1 MGTFIFLLILIACV
15 MIGLKWWNRER
26 ENRRINESHR
36 QGSEAYER
44 FMQQDAKDREMLRQ
58 SLKENPL
65 EPDTQGLGAKR
76 IGFNGYNLTYKQLA
90 YLNDHYDLHSMS
102 FNALGI
108 TLGHL
113 SHTCPSLF
121 GEFRHLG

>member
-15 MIGLKWWNRER
+15 MIGLKWWNR
-26 ENRRINESHR
+26 HR
-36 QGSEAYER
+36 DNQELQEIHRKEQEDYER

-58 SLKENPL
+58 SLKERPL

-76 IGFNGYNLTYKQLA
+76 IGFNGYDLTYKQLA

-121 GEFRHLG
+121 GEFSHLG

>member
-1 MGTFIFLLILIACV
+1 
-15 MIGLKWWNRER
+15 MIGLKWWNR
-26 ENRRINESHR
+26 HR
-36 QGSEAYER
+36 DNQELQEIHRKGLEDYER
-44 FMQQDAKDREMLRQ
+44 FMQQDVKDREMLRQ

-76 IGFNGYNLTYKQLA
+76 IGFNGYDLTYKQLV
-90 YLNDHYDLHSMS
+90 YLNDHYDLRSMS

>member
-1 MGTFIFLLILIACV
+1 
-15 MIGLKWWNRER
+15 MIGLKLWKRGR
-26 ENRRINESHR
+26 ENRRNSESNR
-36 QGSEAYER
+36 RGTEEYER

-58 SLKENPL
+58 SLKERPL

-76 IGFNGYNLTYKQLA
+76 IGFHGYDLTYKQLA